1 MRHPHAVPAIHHH
14 RWHRVHRDDDAERD
28 EDEKHDDEGRGH
40 DGRRKRVRVARACDS
55 HAPKRTREPATRK
68 HLSKAKPFFK
78 IRVRLRPQ
86 MAAVDLRQRE
96 S

>member
-1 MRHPHAVPAIHHH
+1 MMMPSEMKTRNTMMKAEGTM
-14 RWHRVHRDDDAERD
+14 DDASEC
-28 EDEKHDDEGRGH
+28 
-40 DGRRKRVRVARACDS
+40 VS
-55 HAPKRTREPATRK
+55 PAPATLMRQNTREPATRK

-78 IRVRLRPQ
+78 IRVRHRPQ